1 MEAHA
6 LVARLPPPSSSSLSS
21 SSFKQHNKEEDN
33 NDNTQNH
40 GENNTPSNRQ
50 KQQSQPQFPF
60 LCLLVSGGHNLLVI
74 VEGVGKYI
82 QLGTTLDDAIGEAYD
97 KVARLVGLAPIPSGG
112 AALEQLAQHG
122 DPGSIPLTIPLRKR
136 KTCDFSYAGLKTAV
150 RLATEQ
156 HLPSLSSSAL
166 VGGGLV
172 DVETILSKED
182 FQIRANIA
190 ASFQEAAVVHLEER
204 VTRALNWA
212 LDTHPN
218 IKHLVVAGGVA
229 ANKVVRSRLGAV
241 AEGVGVELVCPPG
254 KLCTDNGVMVAWAG
268 VERVMAPGGEALLV
282 MMMGQKKEDG
292 EGEEEEEWVDLRPR
306 WPLTEK
312 RDARCDALSL
322 RSAKKVR
329 IFPALDK

>member
-6 LVARLPPPSSSSLSS
+6 LVARLPSSSSSS
-21 SSFKQHNKEEDN
+21 SKQHNKEEDN
-33 NDNTQNH
+33 SKNTQHH
-40 GENNTPSNRQ
+40 GDNNDTSPNQ
-50 KQQSQPQFPF
+50 QQQSQPQFPF

-112 AALEQLAQHG
+112 AALEQLALHG
-122 DPGSIPLTIPLRKR
+122 DPRSIPLTIPLRKR

-156 HLPSLSSSAL
+156 HLPSPSSSVL
-166 VGGGLV
+166 GGGGLV
-172 DVETILSKED
+172 DVETMLSKED
-182 FQIRANIA
+182 SQIRANIA

-212 LDTHPN
+212 LDTHPD

-268 VERVMAPGGEALLV
+268 LEKVMAPGGAALLV
-282 MMMGQKKEDG
+282 MTMGHE
-292 EGEEEEEWVDLRPR
+292 EEEEEEWVDLRPR

-329 IFPALDK
+329 VFPALDK

>member
-6 LVARLPPPSSSSLSS
+6 LVARLPPSSSSSN
-21 SSFKQHNKEEDN
+21 QHSREED
-33 NDNTQNH
+33 DGKNTEHH
-40 GENNTPSNRQ
+40 GGYNTFSN
-50 KQQSQPQFPF
+50 QQQFQPQFPF

-97 KVARLVGLAPIPSGG
+97 KVARLVGLTPIPSGG
-112 AALEQLAQHG
+112 AALEQLALHG
-122 DPGSIPLTIPLRKR
+122 DPRSIPLTIPLRKR

-156 HLPSLSSSAL
+156 HLPSASP
-166 VGGGLV
+166 VEGGGGGGGGLV

-182 FQIRANIA
+182 SQIRANIA

-204 VTRALNWA
+204 VTRALSWA
-212 LDTHPN
+212 LDTHPD

-229 ANKVVRSRLGAV
+229 ANKVVRRRLGAV

-268 VERVMAPGGEALLV
+268 LEKVMAPGGEGLLV
-282 MMMGQKKEDG
+282 MMMEQKE
-292 EGEEEEEWVDLRPR
+292 EEEEEEEWVDLRPR

-312 RDARCDALSL
+312 RDARCDALST